1 MANNVP
7 FYSHPSTRNDE
18 WVINESP
25 LRGYRG
31 GYYVEAG
38 AFDGLTDSNTLT
50 LERYLDWTGLLIEPN
65 PDLIPKVIAN
75 RPDNTF
81 CPKALGVTGMTTG
94 TLLIGGQWSG
104 LQELMTRKFVEQH
117 QQRTNPGVEVDVIT
131 LHQALE
137 EANAPEVIH
146 YLSLDTE
153 GSELPILM
161 DYFLNT
167 PKRSRRTFKCI
178 TVEYQYDATLLESM
192 NVLLDH
198 YGYDFVKLSG
208 WDAFYTSR

>member
-1 MANNVP
+1 MNVP

-18 WVINESP
+18 WVIKEA
-25 LRGYRG
+25 LRGVRK

-50 LERYLDWTGLLIEPN
+50 LERYFGWGGLLIEPH
-65 PDLIPKVIAN
+65 PELIPQVKAN
-75 RPDNTF
+75 RPGNAICT
-81 CPKALGVTGMTTG
+81 KALGVTGMTSG
-94 TLLIGGQWSG
+94 TLLLGGQWTG
-104 LQELMTRKFVEQH
+104 LQELMTRKFIEQH
-117 QQRTNPGVEVDVIT
+117 QQRTNPGVEVEVVT

-137 EANAPEVIH
+137 EADAPKMID
-146 YLSLDTE
+146 YLSMDTE
-153 GSELPILM
+153 GSELPILV

-167 PKRSRRTFKCI
+167 PPKLRRQFKCI
-178 TVEYQYDATLLESM
+178 TVEYQYDATILESL

-198 YGYDFVKLSG
+198 YGYDFVRRSG